1 MNHRTT
7 LGTGFAIFVQEF
19 HRLYDVGVTLVSIS
33 ALLVT
38 LFTVIDITET
48 TKPMLIQEP
57 LTLFTW
63 TLTHKFHLVT
73 VHHPTTI
80 SNMFKFPVDPLHVSV
95 QVPNIWMNLKN
106 TVKLIFECLVLV
118 VKFYQTLF
126 LRSKCATKF
135 SHIEYSLNFG
145 LCFGHECLFSLEE
158 DILSVPPECRVPK
171 IFGTEG
177 VNKFPIPE
185 GLTSHAVRVFE

>member
-7 LGTGFAIFVQEF
+7 FGTGFAIFVQEF
-19 HRLYDVGVTLVSIS
+19 HRLYDVGVTLMFIG
-33 ALLVT
+33 ALFVT

-73 VHHPTTI
+73 IYHPTTV
-80 SNMFKFPVDPLHVSV
+80 SNMFKFPVDSLHVSV

-118 VKFYQTLF
+118 VKFYQALL
-126 LRSKCATKF
+126 LRSKSTTKF
-135 SHIEYSLNFG
+135 SHVKYPLNFR
-145 LCFGHECLFSLEE
+145 LCFGHERLFSFKE
-158 DILSVPPECRVPK
+158 DVLSVPSECRVPE
-171 IFGTEG
+171 IFGAEG
-177 VNKFPIPE
+177 VDKFSIP
-185 GLTSHAVRVFE
+185 